1 MKVILIR
8 AIRNMF
14 VGQIDLKPQP
24 FKTEL
29 LDGKYYVSSI
39 DLKSEKDK
47 ENHHFTLV
55 MSEPLLKEVC
65 SVLLFEDDPD
75 EGTIKDMAMEVAN
88 QIIGNAKVLVESV
101 KQEELLLS
109 IPKIED
115 NIKLEDVIKANQNLL
130 LFKFNNDD
138 SIWFL
143 MSRESKKE

>member
-39 DLKSEKDK
+39 ELRSEHDK
-47 ENHHFTLV
+47 ETHHFTLV
-55 MSEPLLKEVC
+55 LSEPLLKEVC
-65 SVLLFEDDPD
+65 SVLLFEDEPD
-75 EGTIKDMAMEVAN
+75 EATLKDMGTEVAN
-88 QIIGNAKVLVESV
+88 QVIGNAKVLVESV

-109 IPKIED
+109 IPKVED
-115 NIKLEDVIKANQNLL
+115 NIALESVVKDNKNLI
-130 LFKFNNDD
+130 LFKFNDNNA
-138 SIWFL
+138 IWFL
-143 MSRESKKE
+143 MSRETIKD

>member
-39 DLKSEKDK
+39 ELKSEKDN
-47 ENHHFTLV
+47 EIHHFTLV

-109 IPKIED
+109 IPKIEE

-138 SIWFL
+138 TIWFL

>member
-29 LDGKYYVSSI
+29 LGGKYYVSSI
-39 DLKSEKDK
+39 ELKSEKDK
-47 ENHHFTLV
+47 ENHRFTLV

-75 EGTIKDMAMEVAN
+75 ENTIKDMAMEVAN

-109 IPKIED
+109 IPKIEE
-115 NIKLEDVIKANQNLL
+115 NIKLEDVIEANQNLL

-143 MSRESKKE
+143 MSRETKKE

>member
-24 FKTEL
+24 FKAEL

-39 DLKSEKDK
+39 ELHSKKEK
-47 ENHHFTLV
+47 EQNHFTLV
-55 MSEPLLKEVC
+55 LSESLLKQVC
-65 SVLLFEDDPD
+65 SVLLFEDEPD
-75 EGTIKDMAMEVAN
+75 TATLEDMGTEVAN

-101 KQEELLLS
+101 KQETLHLT
-109 IPKIED
+109 IPKVEKS
-115 NIKLEDVIKANQNLL
+115 IKLEDVVKKEHTL
-130 LFKFNNDD
+130 LFKFNDDD

-143 MSRESKKE
+143 MSREILKD